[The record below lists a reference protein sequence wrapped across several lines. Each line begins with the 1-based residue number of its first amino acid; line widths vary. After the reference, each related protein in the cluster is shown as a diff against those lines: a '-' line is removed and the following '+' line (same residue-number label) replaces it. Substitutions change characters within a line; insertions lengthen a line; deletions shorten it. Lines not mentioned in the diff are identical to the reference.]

1 MKPLVP
7 VAWGGGIGT
16 LFAYGQTGSGKTF
29 TVTQLQHLVAQA
41 LLGDQLQ
48 DERRVYLAAFELAGN
63 SSYGRSIYNVI
74 LQMKLIVAD
83 LLNGRRPFSI
93 LEDSFGVTQLAGAV
107 EENVTTV
114 DHVLGLVEGAAK
126 FRRTEAT
133 EKNDSSSRS
142 HAICRIRIE
151 NPSAPEAEDGML
163 YLVDLAGSEAA
174 RDKAKH
180 GAERMKETREINTSL
195 SVLKDCIR
203 GRAEADA
210 LLVAGTKKKPY
221 IPFRQSALT
230 RVLKHVFDPK
240 SMRTCKTVTVACVN
254 PSLLDIGPSKNTLR
268 YAEMLRVPV
277 PEKKAVVH
285 DPEAPLTWNNTQVKE
300 WIGSNVSQ
308 YVIYRKLRSGHTTN
322 SML

>member
-1 MKPLVP
+1 MP

-29 TVTQLQHLVAQA
+29 TVTQLQRFVARA
-41 LLGDQLQ
+41 LLGDQQQ
-48 DERRVYLAAFELAGN
+48 DERQIHLAVFELAGN
-63 SSYGRSIYNVI
+63 SSYGKFPYTGRSQANLTIG
-74 LQMKLIVAD
+74 AD
-83 LLNGRRPFSI
+83 LLNSRRPFSI

-107 EENVTTV
+107 EEHVTTV
-114 DHVLGLVEGAAK
+114 DHVLGLMEGAAK

-133 EKNDSSSRS
+133 EKNDTSSRS

-151 NPSAPEAEDGML
+151 NPSMPEAEDGML

-174 RDKAKH
+174 RDKANH

-210 LLVAGTKKKPY
+210 LLGTGTKKKPY

-240 SMRTCKTVTVACVN
+240 SMRSCKTVTIACVN

-277 PEKKAVVH
+277 PEKKAVAH
-285 DPEAPLTWNNTQVKE
+285 DPEAPSTWNNTQVKE

-308 YVIYRKLRSGHTTN
+308 YFIYRKLRPGHITN
-322 SML
+322 DMF